1 MGSEARDAVEGQG
14 PQRRLGRRL
23 EEVAEA
29 VGGGYCRL
37 PMPLKLAL
45 GVRETVAGCRLG
57 ALEGG
62 GGTGLRERG
71 KDTSRSTGRSGRQNA
86 ATQRNMRRGDRVTV
100 QGPVKEQQPDGMSHG
115 GGYLPPFQCIP
126 VSGRKKVCAP
136 KIAPS
141 CRPL

>member
-1 MGSEARDAVEGQG
+1 MG

-45 GVRETVAGCRLG
+45 AVRETVAGHRLG
-57 ALEGG
+57 GLEG
-62 GGTGLRERG
+62 
-71 KDTSRSTGRSGRQNA
+71 
-86 ATQRNMRRGDRVTV
+86 
-100 QGPVKEQQPDGMSHG
+100 G

-126 VSGRKKVCAP
+126 AP
-136 KIAPS
+136 KAPS
-141 CRPL
+141 PTLSYACARDRPLATWL